1 MDHPALFKTQL
12 KAILRASVGRDVK
25 IIIPMVSDL
34 PEVYFT
40 KKILNEVKSELSKK
54 RIRYNKDV
62 QLGIMIEVPSA
73 VILAHH
79 LIEEVDFFSV
89 GTNDLIQ
96 YTLAVDR
103 NSEKV
108 SRYFEPLNSAILY
121 MLKRLIEITDE
132 AGKEI
137 TVCGEVAGDPLYVP
151 LLVGLGYRK
160 LSVNPIGINL
170 IKDIIHK
177 ISFKDTKELVDK
189 AMNMKTAKDIRLLL
203 EDYFSKMKKMCKIY
217 LPAY

>member
-1 MDHPALFKTQL
+1 M
-12 KAILRASVGRDVK
+12 
-25 IIIPMVSDL
+25 
-34 PEVYFT
+34 
-40 KKILNEVKSELSKK
+40 
-54 RIRYNKDV
+54 
-62 QLGIMIEVPSA
+62 EVPSA

-108 SRYFEPLNSAILY
+108 SKYFEPLNSAILY
-121 MLKRLIEITDE
+121 MLKRLVEITE
-132 AGKEI
+132 KAGKDI
-137 TVCGEVAGDPLYVP
+137 TLCGEVAGEPLYVP

-160 LSVNPIGINL
+160 LSVNPIAINL

-177 ISFKDTKELVDK
+177 LSFKDTKALVDK
-189 AMNMKTAKDIRLLL
+189 ALNMKTAKDIRVLL
-203 EDYFSKMKKMCKIY
+203 EDYFSKMKKICEIY
-217 LPAY
+217 LPSY